1 MYWFLLIEWRV
12 EFKEKNYG
20 LWNLLIKYVVRI
32 CKFWILV
39 YIFVYEVIN
48 VIYENGYLMNI
59 DEMIENKIFFF

>member
-39 YIFVYEVIN
+39 HIFVYEVIN
-48 VIYENGYLMNI
+48 VIYENGHLMNI